1 MYFVTSVI
9 ELKVTFKVYCKTE
22 NKSLEE
28 RSTSLMIVYDLGLR
42 AGIVKFLDMVM
53 LGTKN

>member
-28 RSTSLMIVYDLGLR
+28 RSMSLMIVYDLGLR